1 MAVRINSSMTGAVV
15 PGLAAGVI
23 YLVIALATGASAEAA
38 IIGGIV
44 VAVVAVVIGL
54 IFRDVYRRRATSP
67 RNPPETP
74 Q

>member
-1 MAVRINSSMTGAVV
+1 MRIKNWMTSAVI

-23 YLVIALATGASAEAA
+23 YLVIAFATGASAAAA

-44 VAVVAVVIGL
+44 VAVVAVAIGL
-54 IFRDVYRRRATSP
+54 IFRAVYRRRAASP
-67 RNPPETP
+67 PNLPESP

>member
-1 MAVRINSSMTGAVV
+1 MRINTSMTSAVI

-23 YLVIALATGASAEAA
+23 YLVIAFATGASAAA
-38 IIGGIV
+38 SIIGGIA

-54 IFRDVYRRRATSP
+54 IFRAVYRRRAASRNSP
-67 RNPPETP
+67 QSP